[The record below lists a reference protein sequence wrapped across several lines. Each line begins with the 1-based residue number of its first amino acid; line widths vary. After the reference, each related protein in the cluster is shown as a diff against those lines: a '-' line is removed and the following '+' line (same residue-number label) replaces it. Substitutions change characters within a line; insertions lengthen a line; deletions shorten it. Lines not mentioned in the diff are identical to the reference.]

1 MRPARPPPL
10 QDSGQGTNGDL
21 RLHRGL
27 VQSAPPPLRPRLSFT
42 DQLRKDSTT
51 TEFNRK
57 PNTVHRSGV
66 APLWEPT
73 RATTAGTLCKNCAIT
88 GELHTLRAS
97 RALLSTSAPLVIRAT
112 RLVSTSANGW

>member
-1 MRPARPPPL
+1 MRTARPPPL
-10 QDSGQGTNGDL
+10 QGSGRGTNGDL

-42 DQLRKDSTT
+42 DQLRKDSAT

-66 APLWEPT
+66 APNRLRLLPDPD
-73 RATTAGTLCKNCAIT
+73 L
-88 GELHTLRAS
+88 ELAVVDLDRKS
-97 RALLSTSAPLVIRAT
+97 T
-112 RLVSTSANGW
+112 RLNSSHLGISY

>member
-1 MRPARPPPL
+1 MRTARPPPL
-10 QDSGQGTNGDL
+10 QGSGRGTNGDL

-42 DQLRKDSTT
+42 DQLRKDSAT

-66 APLWEPT
+66 APDWLERWSAEVADLRIHGTTHERPLDRFAREQLTPLGT
-73 RATTAGTLCKNCAIT
+73 R
-88 GELHTLRAS
+88 
-97 RALLSTSAPLVIRAT
+97 
-112 RLVSTSANGW
+112 